1 MIFLHLNPTKR
12 DTATFN
18 KYVEEGKDMFVLF
31 YMEGCGPCNAT
42 RPEWGKLEHILKD
55 KYKHNNNIVVV
66 DIDQE
71 LLNEI
76 KYIGTPISG
85 FPTMRYIG
93 KKGKVVEEYEN
104 SKIKQ
109 KDRKANSFVEW
120 IALHVQHKEGH
131 GQKGGS
137 KQKGRFRS
145 RRRKNKKTKTKKN
158 VTRRRY

>member
-1 MIFLHLNPTKR
+1 
-12 DTATFN
+12 
-18 KYVEEGKDMFVLF
+18 
-31 YMEGCGPCNAT
+31 
-42 RPEWGKLEHILKD
+42 
-55 KYKHNNNIVVV
+55 
-66 DIDQE
+66 
-71 LLNEI
+71 
-76 KYIGTPISG
+76 
-85 FPTMRYIG
+85 MRYIG

-109 KDRKANSFVEW
+109 KDRKVNSFVEW
-120 IALHVQHKEGH
+120 IALHVQHKERH

>member
-1 MIFLHLNPTKR
+1 MIILHLNPTKR

-42 RPEWGKLEHILKD
+42 RPEWDKLEHILKD
-55 KYKHNNNIVVV
+55 KYNHNNNIVVV

-109 KDRKANSFVEW
+109 KDRKVNSFVEW
-120 IALHVQHKEGH
+120 IASHVHTQ
-131 GQKGGS
+131 QKGGS